1 MSEDVSKFLSQVR
14 ELGDRHAEEDEARSR
29 ELEEKILQD
38 RKERQARRAER
49 ARSISPQK
57 SSPANT
63 PPPSTQRTATQGS
76 ERLNLESSPILEPPG
91 SPQTPRDLPP
101 LDSMFARGS
110 FSTSPSKENESP
122 FDGDNKQPAGNGSP
136 TRSSTVRGLSWQ
148 QRRPQ
153 SQASNRPQSRP
164 LSVVA
169 AENAARSSTSLNEA
183 LQDSEDMSR
192 DQIAQSL
199 SSKDP
204 AWFRQ
209 TADRGSSSGAYR
221 KNQVEDDERTD
232 MTSPRT
238 QLPGMSRG
246 ISNEAISD
254 GRSPRPES
262 LDLRRGSDSP
272 HLLLAPQKLTPPT
285 GEEVAEAGANEERE
299 SLMSPSLGRGSPT
312 RSDRPVSP
320 TKGMG
325 GFVQSAMMKRND
337 SISKRWSVQSTTGLQ
352 RADSVVSNRTGQDQ
366 TTPRARPKS
375 MMRETSTDPHSR
387 PSSRSRP
394 TSSYGRE
401 EAAEEEPISSK
412 VTNSLKLNTKPSPEP
427 SEPNPEKTPPETPS
441 KTSDPR
447 RWSPTK
453 ASWLESALNK
463 PESPKPKPTSTPSN
477 QPAWMAEIAKAKA
490 QKATNSQP
498 EVGRS
503 NTVSHKHEVSIGGLS
518 RSFAPGI
525 AAKPTTPT
533 VVSHRTGGS
542 TPKLVSQ
549 RTGGDGGFRHNST
562 NSTTTAEEGSAE
574 AEPASKPK
582 SPPVPV
588 NKPRSDTLP
597 TRDFR
602 AGLKPRQ
609 AAGGSFD
616 ASGNPEFKNVFGH
629 LRKATTQNYVAPD
642 ELKNNITRGKAALNV
657 TGGPKKTER
666 VDEFKEAILAKK
678 KEFQQTQT
686 SGRGISRN
694 ASNASENPIPEG
706 LAKSLE
712 LARSKSIKSSSPAFG
727 EKAADREKAVSIP
740 DLLARRASRIGLEKS
755 VPASDP
761 LFRKSSQ
768 AGLDANQ
775 ESPKPAPLARNVDD
789 GAATPALQK
798 ETSAP
803 GRLQGKIGGGL
814 ANRFNPALAGLLA
827 RGPPPMASGN
837 SNSGGSASQSS
848 ASGADNGEGASGPK
862 LTHMTKGRARGP
874 RRKAPTTVVAP
885 AAAQQPMP
893 EAAETQKPSTPQLE
907 STSPREIGKEDRSPI
922 LSPKPDVKSPVNEPA
937 RPSYM
942 ARRKSI
948 KEQVAAFSAPKSP
961 EPDVKSPVNEPIRP
975 SYMARRKSIKEQVAA
990 FAAPRSPSPTKRPDE
1005 SEGAS
1010 QPSSPRKLNVKRM
1023 SRFLDESK
1031 QDANKSPQR
1040 EALRSP
1046 EVEDTPKPLF
1056 SKPSSP
1062 ELKSPPLASPSR
1074 PLPEPVPSPKRVQP
1088 AEPEKRFEPEPARGM
1103 FGARPLPTSPQK
1115 QDTRAAKPVPTPL
1128 DLDFESRGSSRP
1140 LPNPQVTSPPL
1151 SASASPMRS
1160 PSKHAA
1166 ETSSALTDFFG
1177 TQRPKRDYRADA
1189 AELLMHRPS
1198 TLAPQIRTL
1207 DTQLFQLSA
1216 DGKKVA
1222 VRAGH
1227 ERHLFEGEMYLCS
1240 HTFNNENG
1248 KKTSE
1253 VYFWA
1258 GCEVP
1263 GPIVEDA
1270 SIFVSREARSIGGN
1284 LIKFRQG
1291 KETPEFLAALG
1302 GIVITQR
1309 GSSMK
1314 YDSLAPRILCGRRYI
1329 GQIVFDEMDFVPV
1342 SLCSGFPYL
1351 ITTSG
1356 RCYLWKG
1363 KGSGVDELSCA
1374 RLVGMEYALSGEL
1387 EEIDDGHEPDNF
1399 WGLFEAG
1406 TAAKAGSAD
1415 HWRLKPN
1422 YEKYCSRL
1430 FMSDAASKQQIIEI
1444 CPFSQSDLQSTSVYV
1459 LDAFFEL
1466 YIIVGKRAQSQY
1478 ASFHNALDF
1487 AQEYAILA
1495 AGMEDRPFVPIS
1507 TVVLEGIPRDMKS
1520 VFRKWQ
1526 DADSPTLMP
1535 PPTRPGLRRG
1545 RSLRVLPL
1553 NQALQAMSE

>member
-63 PPPSTQRTATQGS
+63 PPPSVQRTATQGS
-76 ERLNLESSPILEPPG
+76 ERLHLDSSPILEPPG
-91 SPQTPRDLPP
+91 SPQTPGDLPP

-110 FSTSPSKENESP
+110 FSTSPTKENESP
-122 FDGDNKQPAGNGSP
+122 FDGDNKQPASNGSP
-136 TRSSTVRGLSWQ
+136 TRSSTVRGLSW

-183 LQDSEDMSR
+183 LQDPEVMPR

-209 TADRGSSSGAYR
+209 TADRGDSSGAYR
-221 KNQVEDDERTD
+221 KTQVEDDERTD

-254 GRSPRPES
+254 EKSTRPES

-272 HLLLAPQKLTPPT
+272 LPLSAPQKLTPPG
-285 GEEVAEAGANEERE
+285 GEDVAEAGANQEAQ
-299 SLMSPSLGRGSPT
+299 LGRGSPT

-337 SISKRWSVQSTTGLQ
+337 SISKRWSVQSPTGLQ
-352 RADSVVSNRTGQDQ
+352 RADSVVSNRTGSDQ
-366 TTPRARPKS
+366 PPIRARPKS
-375 MMRETSTDPHSR
+375 MMVRETSTETSSR
-387 PSSRSRP
+387 PGSRSTSRP
-394 TSSYGRE
+394 TSSYGIDTSSFGKDE
-401 EAAEEEPISSK
+401 TTENEPISSK

-427 SEPNPEKTPPETPS
+427 TESNPENHAETPS
-441 KTSDPR
+441 KTMDPR

-463 PESPKPKPTSTPSN
+463 PESPKPKLTSTPSN

-498 EVGRS
+498 EVARTP
-503 NTVSHKHEVSIGGLS
+503 TVSHKHEVSIGGLT
-518 RSFAPGI
+518 RHFAPGT
-525 AAKPTTPT
+525 ATKPTTPT
-533 VVSHRTGGS
+533 VVSHRTGGG
-542 TPKLVSQ
+542 TPMLVSQ
-549 RTGGDGGFRHNST
+549 RTGGNSSIRHTPTEST
-562 NSTTTAEEGSAE
+562 ITAEVRSAE
-574 AEPASKPK
+574 APELSSAPKPQSPSLPAT
-582 SPPVPV
+582 
-588 NKPRSDTLP
+588 KPRSGTMP

-602 AGLKPRQ
+602 SSLKPRQ
-609 AAGGSFD
+609 APGGSFD
-616 ASGNPEFKNVFGH
+616 ASANPEFKNVFGH

-678 KEFQQTQT
+678 KEFQHTQS

-694 ASNASENPIPEG
+694 PSNAGENPMPEG
-706 LAKSLE
+706 LVKSLE
-712 LARSKSIKSSSPAFG
+712 LARAKSIKASSPANQ
-727 EKAADREKAVSIP
+727 EKSTSIP
-740 DLLARRASRIGLEKS
+740 DLLSRRMSRVGLENS
-755 VPASDP
+755 DPVSDP
-761 LFRKSSQ
+761 LPVKSSR
-768 AGLDANQ
+768 AGLEANQ
-775 ESPKPAPLARNVDD
+775 EAPKPAFSARPVDE
-789 GAATPALQK
+789 AAAAPTHQK

-803 GRLQGKIGGGL
+803 GRLPGKIGGGL
-814 ANRFNPALAGLLA
+814 AGRFNPALAGLLA

-837 SNSGGSASQSS
+837 SNSGGTASQSS
-848 ASGADNGEGASGPK
+848 DPATDNGGGNSGPK

-874 RRKAPTTVVAP
+874 RRKAPTTAPAP
-885 AAAQQPMP
+885 AAAQQPAS
-893 EAAETQKPSTPQLE
+893 EATETQKPSTPELG
-907 STSPREIGKEDRSPI
+907 STSPKGFKKDRSPVV
-922 LSPKPDVKSPVNEPA
+922 SPKPDVQSPKDESA
-937 RPSYM
+937 RPSGYM
-942 ARRKSI
+942 ARRKSTI
-948 KEQVAAFSAPKSP
+948 SSAKIQEQVDAIAGL
-961 EPDVKSPVNEPIRP
+961 
-975 SYMARRKSIKEQVAA
+975 
-990 FAAPRSPSPTKRPDE
+990 RSPSPTKRTDE
-1005 SEGAS
+1005 SEGLS
-1010 QPSSPRKLNVKRM
+1010 QPSSPRKLDAKRM

-1031 QDANKSPQR
+1031 QDGTKSPQR
-1040 EALRSP
+1040 ETLKSP
-1046 EVEDTPKPLF
+1046 QVEDTPKPLF

-1062 ELKSPPLASPSR
+1062 ELKSPPLPSPSR
-1074 PLPEPVPSPKRVQP
+1074 PLPEPIPSPQREQAAVPEQTSEPQP
-1088 AEPEKRFEPEPARGM
+1088 PRGM
-1103 FGARPLPTSPQK
+1103 FGARPLPTLPQTH
-1115 QDTRAAKPVPTPL
+1115 DARASKPTPKPL
-1128 DLDFESRGSSRP
+1128 DLDVESQGSSRP
-1140 LPNPQVTSPPL
+1140 LPNPQLTSPPL
-1151 SASASPMRS
+1151 PASPMRS
-1160 PSKHAA
+1160 PTKLAM
-1166 ETSSALTDFFG
+1166 EGSSALTDFFG
-1177 TQRPKRDYRADA
+1177 TQRPKREYRADA
-1189 AELLMHRPS
+1189 AELLMNRPS
-1198 TLAPQIRTL
+1198 TSAPQIRTL
-1207 DTQLFQLSA
+1207 DVQFFQISA
-1216 DGKKVA
+1216 DGKKVP
-1222 VRAGH
+1222 VRAGD

-1240 HTFNNENG
+1240 HTFNNESG

-1263 GPIVEDA
+1263 GPVVEDA
-1270 SIFVSREARSIGGN
+1270 SIFVSREARNLGGN

-1309 GSSMK
+1309 GSSIK
-1314 YDSLAPRILCGRRYI
+1314 YDSLAPRILCGRRYM
-1329 GQIVFDEMDFVPV
+1329 GQIVFDEVDFLPA

-1356 RCYLWKG
+1356 RCFLWKG
-1363 KGSGVDELSCA
+1363 KGSGVDELGCA
-1374 RLVGMEYALSGEL
+1374 RLVGMEYALTGEL
-1387 EEIDDGHEPDNF
+1387 EEIEDGREPDNF
-1399 WGLFEAG
+1399 WGMFEAG
-1406 TAAKAGSAD
+1406 SAAKTGSAD

-1430 FMSDAASKQQIIEI
+1430 FVSDAASNQQIVEV
-1444 CPFSQSDLQSTSVYV
+1444 CPFSQADLQPTSIYV

-1478 ASFHNALDF
+1478 SSFHNALDF

-1526 DADSPTLMP
+1526 DTESPTLMP

-1545 RSLRVLPL
+1545 RSLRVMPL
-1553 NQALQAMSE
+1553 NQALQAMSD

>member
-38 RKERQARRAER
+38 RKERQARRAVPNFRFGSRLRHYLQREWCFLRGQSGHDPAQRVVECPRFKGLGSIDANKSFVFSSSLER

-57 SSPANT
+57 SSPVNT
-63 PPPSTQRTATQGS
+63 PPPSVQRTTTQGS

-136 TRSSTVRGLSWQ
+136 TRNSTVRGLSWQ

-153 SQASNRPQSRP
+153 SQHSNRPQSRP

-169 AENAARSSTSLNEA
+169 AENAARSGTALNDA
-183 LQDSEDMSR
+183 LQDPEAMSR

-209 TADRGSSSGAYR
+209 TADRGDNSEAYR
-221 KNQVEDDERTD
+221 KTQVEDDERTD

-246 ISNEAISD
+246 ISNEGISD
-254 GRSPRPES
+254 ERSPRPES

-272 HLLLAPQKLTPPT
+272 LPLSAPQKLAPPES
-285 GEEVAEAGANEERE
+285 EEVAETGTNQEGEA
-299 SLMSPSLGRGSPT
+299 LMSSQLGRSSPM
-312 RSDRPVSP
+312 RSDKPASP

-337 SISKRWSVQSTTGLQ
+337 SISKRWSVQSPTGLQ
-352 RADSVVSNRTGQDQ
+352 RADSVLSNRTGSDLP
-366 TTPRARPKS
+366 TPRARPKS
-375 MMRETSTDPHSR
+375 MYMRETSTESFPRPTSR
-387 PSSRSRP
+387 STSRP
-394 TSSYGRE
+394 TSSHGRDTSSYGRDE
-401 EAAEEEPISSK
+401 TADDEPISSK

-427 SEPNPEKTPPETPS
+427 SESNAERPDTPS
-441 KTSDPR
+441 KTMDPR

-453 ASWLESALNK
+453 SSWLESALNK
-463 PESPKPKPTSTPSN
+463 PDSPKPKLTSTPSN

-490 QKATNSQP
+490 QKATNPQS
-498 EVGRS
+498 EVAKTP
-503 NTVSHKHEVSIGGLS
+503 TVSHKHEVSIGGLT
-518 RSFAPGI
+518 RHFAPGT
-525 AAKPTTPT
+525 ASKPPTPV
-533 VVSHRTGGS
+533 VVSHRTGGA
-542 TPKLVSQ
+542 TPPILVGN
-549 RTGGDGGFRHNST
+549 T
-562 NSTTTAEEGSAE
+562 E
-574 AEPASKPK
+574 AEPSGARDPK
-582 SPPVPV
+582 SPPLPAT
-588 NKPRSDTLP
+588 KPRSGTMP

-602 AGLKPRQ
+602 GSLKSRQ
-609 AAGGSFD
+609 TPGGSFD

-678 KEFQQTQT
+678 KEFQEVQST
-686 SGRGISRN
+686 GRGITRHT
-694 ASNASENPIPEG
+694 SNASENPIPEG

-712 LARSKSIKSSSPAFG
+712 LARAKSVKSSAPGTSTPA
-727 EKAADREKAVSIP
+727 EKPNPIP
-740 DLLARRASRIGLEKS
+740 ELLARRMSRIGHDRSGS
-755 VPASDP
+755 VSDS
-761 LFRKSSQ
+761 LARKSSQ
-768 AGLDANQ
+768 AGLDTNQ
-775 ESPKPAPLARNVDD
+775 ESPKPEPSARAVDD
-789 GAATPALQK
+789 AHAAPTLQK
-798 ETSAP
+798 EASTP
-803 GRLQGKIGGGL
+803 GRLPGKIGGGL

-837 SNSGGSASQSS
+837 SNNGGTTSQGSTPS
-848 ASGADNGEGASGPK
+848 TDSGEGSSGPK
-862 LTHMTKGRARGP
+862 LTHLTKGRARGP
-874 RRKAPTTVVAP
+874 KRNAPTTVPAP
-885 AAAQQPMP
+885 TVAQQKAP
-893 EAAETQKPSTPQLE
+893 EATEPQKPSSPALG
-907 STSPREIGKEDRSPI
+907 STSPKESEKPMSPVAD
-922 LSPKPDVKSPVNEPA
+922 PKPDAKSPVDEPA
-937 RPSYM
+937 ISPGYM
-942 ARRKSI
+942 PRRKSI
-948 KEQVAAFSAPKSP
+948 KIQEQLALFGGH
-961 EPDVKSPVNEPIRP
+961 
-975 SYMARRKSIKEQVAA
+975 
-990 FAAPRSPSPTKRPDE
+990 RSPSPTKRPDE
-1005 SEGAS
+1005 SESSS
-1010 QPSSPRKLNVKRM
+1010 QPASPRKLNAKRM
-1023 SRFLDESK
+1023 SRFLDESN
-1031 QDANKSPQR
+1031 QDGNKSPQR
-1040 EALRSP
+1040 EALKSP
-1046 EVEDTPKPLF
+1046 LSEATPKPLF

-1062 ELKSPPLASPSR
+1062 ENKSPPLASPSR
-1074 PLPEPVPSPKRVQP
+1074 PLPDPIPSPKRGQE
-1088 AEPEKRFEPEPARGM
+1088 AGPELKSP
-1103 FGARPLPTSPQK
+1103 PL
-1115 QDTRAAKPVPTPL
+1115 DTRAAKPAPEPL
-1128 DLDFESRGSSRP
+1128 DLDRESRGSPRP
-1140 LPNPQVTSPPL
+1140 LPSPQVTSPV
-1151 SASASPMRS
+1151 ATSPAWS
-1160 PSKHAA
+1160 PTKLAMES
-1166 ETSSALTDFFG
+1166 SSALTDFFG

-1189 AELLMHRPS
+1189 AELLMNRPS
-1198 TLAPQIRTL
+1198 TSAPQIRTL
-1207 DTQLFQLSA
+1207 DTQLFQLSP
-1216 DGKKVA
+1216 DGKKVP

-1240 HTFNNENG
+1240 HTFNNESG
-1248 KKTSE
+1248 KTTCE

-1263 GPIVEDA
+1263 GPVVEDV
-1270 SIFVSREARSIGGN
+1270 SIFVSQEARSLGGN

-1309 GSSMK
+1309 GSSIK
-1314 YDSLAPRILCGRRYI
+1314 YDSLAPRILCGRRYM
-1329 GQIVFDEMDFVPV
+1329 GQIVFDEVDFLSV

-1374 RLVGMEYALSGEL
+1374 RLVGMDYALMGEL
-1387 EEIDDGHEPDNF
+1387 EEVEDGREPDDF
-1399 WGLFEAG
+1399 WALFEAG

-1430 FMSDAASKQQIIEI
+1430 FMSDEASKQQIVEV
-1444 CPFSQSDLQSTSVYV
+1444 CPFSQSDLQPTGIYV

-1526 DADSPTLMP
+1526 DTDSPTLMP

-1545 RSLRVLPL
+1545 RSLRVMPL

>member
-76 ERLNLESSPILEPPG
+76 ERLNLESSPVLEPPG

-337 SISKRWSVQSTTGLQ
+337 SIR
-352 RADSVVSNRTGQDQ
+352 QDQ

-533 VVSHRTGGS
+533 VVSHRTGGEYAQTS
-542 TPKLVSQ
+542 
-549 RTGGDGGFRHNST
+549 
-562 NSTTTAEEGSAE
+562 EEGSAE

-727 EKAADREKAVSIP
+727 EKAADREKAMTELP
-740 DLLARRASRIGLEKS
+740 
-755 VPASDP
+755 P
-761 LFRKSSQ
+761 LRFKKR
-768 AGLDANQ
+768 LV
-775 ESPKPAPLARNVDD
+775 PLADFK
-789 GAATPALQK
+789 A
-798 ETSAP
+798 
-803 GRLQGKIGGGL
+803 RLEEVS

-1140 LPNPQVTSPPL
+1140 LPNPQVTSPPF

-1291 KETPEFLAALG
+1291 KEMPEFLAALG

-1314 YDSLAPRILCGRRYI
+1314 YDSLAPRILCGRRYM

>member
-63 PPPSTQRTATQGS
+63 PPPSVQRTATQGS
-76 ERLNLESSPILEPPG
+76 ERLHLDSSPILEPPG
-91 SPQTPRDLPP
+91 SPQETRDLPP
-101 LDSMFARGS
+101 LDSMIARGS
-110 FSTSPSKENESP
+110 FSTSPTKENDSP
-122 FDGDNKQPAGNGSP
+122 FDGDNKQSAGNGSP

-153 SQASNRPQSRP
+153 SQHSNRPQSRP

-183 LQDSEDMSR
+183 LQDPEAMSR

-199 SSKDP
+199 SYKDP

-209 TADRGSSSGAYR
+209 TADRGDNSGPYR

-254 GRSPRPES
+254 DHSSRPES

-272 HLLLAPQKLTPPT
+272 HPLSAPQKLTPPG
-285 GEEVAEAGANEERE
+285 GEDVAEAGANQEIEP
-299 SLMSPSLGRGSPT
+299 LMSPQLGRGSPT

-337 SISKRWSVQSTTGLQ
+337 SISKRWSVQSPTGLQ
-352 RADSVVSNRTGQDQ
+352 RADSVVSNRIGSDQ
-366 TTPRARPKS
+366 PTIRARPKS
-375 MMRETSTDPHSR
+375 MMVRETSTETSSR
-387 PSSRSRP
+387 PGSRSTSRP
-394 TSSYGRE
+394 TSSYGTRPTSSYGKDTSTFGRDE
-401 EAAEEEPISSK
+401 STEDEPISSK

-427 SEPNPEKTPPETPS
+427 TESNPENRPDTPS
-441 KTSDPR
+441 KTMDPR

-463 PESPKPKPTSTPSN
+463 PESPKPKLTSTPSN

-498 EVGRS
+498 EIARTP
-503 NTVSHKHEVSIGGLS
+503 TVSHKHEVSIGGLT
-518 RSFAPGI
+518 RHFAPGT
-525 AAKPTTPT
+525 ASKPTTPK
-533 VVSHRTGGS
+533 VVSHRTGGG
-542 TPKLVSQ
+542 TPMLVSQ
-549 RTGGDGGFRHNST
+549 RTGGTSSIRHTPSEST
-562 NSTTTAEEGSAE
+562 PTAEVRSAE
-574 AEPASKPK
+574 APELSSAPKPQSPSLPAT
-582 SPPVPV
+582 
-588 NKPRSDTLP
+588 KPRSGTMP

-602 AGLKPRQ
+602 TSLKSRQ
-609 AAGGSFD
+609 APGGSFD

-642 ELKNNITRGKAALNV
+642 ELKNNITRGKAALNM
-657 TGGPKKTER
+657 TGGPKRTER

-678 KEFQQTQT
+678 KEFQHTQS

-694 ASNASENPIPEG
+694 ASNASENPLPEG

-712 LARSKSIKSSSPAFG
+712 LARAKSIKSSSPGASTFA
-727 EKAADREKAVSIP
+727 ERAANREKSGSIP
-740 DLLARRASRIGLEKS
+740 DLLSRRLSRVGVEKS
-755 VPASDP
+755 DPVPDP
-761 LFRKSSQ
+761 LPGKSSR
-768 AGLDANQ
+768 AGLDSNQ
-775 ESPKPAPLARNVDD
+775 ESPKPAFSARPVDE
-789 GAATPALQK
+789 AAAAPTLQK

-814 ANRFNPALAGLLA
+814 AG
-827 RGPPPMASGN
+827 RGGT
-837 SNSGGSASQSS
+837 ASQGSDP
-848 ASGADNGEGASGPK
+848 AKENGEGGSGPK

-874 RRKAPTTVVAP
+874 RRKAPTTVPAP
-885 AAAQQPMP
+885 AAAQQPVP
-893 EAAETQKPSTPQLE
+893 EATETQKPSTPELG
-907 STSPREIGKEDRSPI
+907 SASPREFKRDRSPVVSPRPDVQ
-922 LSPKPDVKSPVNEPA
+922 SPKDESA
-937 RPSYM
+937 RPSGYL
-942 ARRKSI
+942 ARRKSTI
-948 KEQVAAFSAPKSP
+948 SSAKIQEQVDALAGL
-961 EPDVKSPVNEPIRP
+961 
-975 SYMARRKSIKEQVAA
+975 
-990 FAAPRSPSPTKRPDE
+990 RSPSPTKRLDE
-1005 SEGAS
+1005 SDSLS
-1010 QPSSPRKLNVKRM
+1010 QPSSPRKLDVKRM

-1031 QDANKSPQR
+1031 QDGSRSPQR
-1040 EALRSP
+1040 ETVKSP
-1046 EVEDTPKPLF
+1046 QVEDTPKPLF

-1062 ELKSPPLASPSR
+1062 KLKSPPLPSPSR
-1074 PLPEPVPSPKRVQP
+1074 PLPEPVPSPKREQAAVQEQ
-1088 AEPEKRFEPEPARGM
+1088 AFEPQPPRGM
-1103 FGARPLPTSPQK
+1103 FGARPLPTVPQT
-1115 QDTRAAKPVPTPL
+1115 QDTRAAKSTPKPL
-1128 DLDFESRGSSRP
+1128 DLDVGSRGSPRP
-1140 LPNPQVTSPPL
+1140 LPNPQLTSPPPP
-1151 SASASPMRS
+1151 ASPMRS
-1160 PSKHAA
+1160 PTKSAM
-1166 ETSSALTDFFG
+1166 EGSSALTDFFG
-1177 TQRPKRDYRADA
+1177 TQRPKREYRADA
-1189 AELLMHRPS
+1189 AELLMNRPS
-1198 TLAPQIRTL
+1198 TSAPQIRTL
-1207 DTQLFQLSA
+1207 DTQFFQISA
-1216 DGKKVA
+1216 DGKKVP
-1222 VRAGH
+1222 VRAGD
-1227 ERHLFEGEMYLCS
+1227 ERHLFDGEMYLCS
-1240 HTFNNENG
+1240 HTFNNGNG

-1263 GPIVEDA
+1263 GPVVEDA
-1270 SIFVSREARSIGGN
+1270 SIFVSREARSLGGN

-1291 KETPEFLAALG
+1291 NETPEFLAALG

-1309 GSSMK
+1309 GSSIK
-1314 YDSLAPRILCGRRYI
+1314 YDSLAPRILCGRRYM
-1329 GQIVFDEMDFVPV
+1329 GQIVFDEVDFLPV

-1363 KGSGVDELSCA
+1363 KGSGVDELGCA

-1387 EEIDDGHEPDNF
+1387 EEVEDGREPDNF
-1399 WGLFEAG
+1399 WGMFEAG
-1406 TAAKAGSAD
+1406 SAAKAGSAD

-1430 FMSDAASKQQIIEI
+1430 FVSDAASKQQVVEV
-1444 CPFSQSDLQSTSVYV
+1444 CPFSQADLQTTGIYV

-1526 DADSPTLMP
+1526 DTESPTLMP

-1545 RSLRVLPL
+1545 RSLRVMPL
-1553 NQALQAMSE
+1553 NQALQAMSD

>member
-1 MSEDVSKFLSQVR
+1 MLTNSLFSL
-14 ELGDRHAEEDEARSR
+14 
-29 ELEEKILQD
+29 
-38 RKERQARRAER
+38 ER

-76 ERLNLESSPILEPPG
+76 ERLHLDSSPVLEPPG
-91 SPQTPRDLPP
+91 SPQSPRDLPT

-169 AENAARSSTSLNEA
+169 AENAARSSTSLNDV

-204 AWFRQ
+204 SWFRQ

-254 GRSPRPES
+254 GRSSRPES

-272 HLLLAPQKLTPPT
+272 LPLAAPQKLTPPG
-285 GEEVAEAGANEERE
+285 GEDVAEAGANQERE
-299 SLMSPSLGRGSPT
+299 PLMSPPLGRGSPT

-375 MMRETSTDPHSR
+375 MMRETPTDTYSR
-387 PSSRSRP
+387 PGSRSRP

-401 EAAEEEPISSK
+401 EAAEDEPISSK
-412 VTNSLKLNTKPSPEP
+412 VTNSLKLDTKPSPEP
-427 SEPNPEKTPPETPS
+427 LDSNPEKTPPETPS
-441 KTSDPR
+441 KSADPR

-463 PESPKPKPTSTPSN
+463 PESPKPKLTSAPSN

-533 VVSHRTGGS
+533 VISHRTGGG
-542 TPKLVSQ
+542 TPMLVAQ
-549 RTGGDGGFRHNST
+549 RTGGNGGIRHKPT
-562 NSTTTAEEGSAE
+562 NSTTTAGEGNANEAE
-574 AEPASKPK
+574 ASSAPKPK
-582 SPPVPV
+582 SPPAPV

-602 AGLKPRQ
+602 ASLKPRQ

-642 ELKNNITRGKAALNV
+642 ELKNNITRGKASLNV

-686 SGRGISRN
+686 EGRGISRN
-694 ASNASENPIPEG
+694 MSNASENPIPEG

-712 LARSKSIKSSSPAFG
+712 LARSKSIKSSSPV
-727 EKAADREKAVSIP
+727 ADREKSVSIP
-740 DLLARRASRIGLEKS
+740 DLLARRASRIGLEKAGS
-755 VPASDP
+755 VPDP
-761 LFRKSSQ
+761 LSRKSSQ
-768 AGLDANQ
+768 AGLDADQ
-775 ESPKPAPLARNVDD
+775 ESPKPAPLARNGDD
-789 GAATPALQK
+789 TTTTPTFQK

-827 RGPPPMASGN
+827 RGPPPMSSGSS
-837 SNSGGSASQSS
+837 SNGSS
-848 ASGADNGEGASGPK
+848 APQSNPSATDHGEGISGPK

-874 RRKAPTTVVAP
+874 RRKAPTTASAP
-885 AAAQQPMP
+885 APAQRPVP
-893 EAAETQKPSTPQLE
+893 EAAQTQQPPTTQSE
-907 STSPREIGKEDRSPI
+907 STSPRELGKEMSPTT
-922 LSPKPDVKSPVNEPA
+922 SPKPDVKSPMDNSA
-937 RPSYM
+937 RPPNYM
-942 ARRKSI
+942 QRRKSI
-948 KEQVAAFSAPKSP
+948 KEQVAAFSAP
-961 EPDVKSPVNEPIRP
+961 
-975 SYMARRKSIKEQVAA
+975 
-990 FAAPRSPSPTKRPDE
+990 RSPSPTKRPDE
-1005 SEGAS
+1005 SDSAS
-1010 QPSSPRKLNVKRM
+1010 QPSSPRKLNIKRM

-1031 QDANKSPQR
+1031 RDANQSPQR
-1040 EALRSP
+1040 EAFKSP
-1046 EVEDTPKPLF
+1046 ELENAPKPLL

-1062 ELKSPPLASPSR
+1062 ELKSPPPASPSR
-1074 PLPEPVPSPKRVQP
+1074 PLPQPIPSPMRVQP
-1088 AEPEKRFEPEPARGM
+1088 AEPEKRPEPDPARGM
-1103 FGARPLPTSPQK
+1103 FGARPLPTSPSK
-1115 QDTRAAKPVPTPL
+1115 HDTRAAKPAPPPL
-1128 DLDFESRGSSRP
+1128 DLDVEFRGSSRP

-1151 SASASPMRS
+1151 SGSPMRS
-1160 PSKHAA
+1160 PSKHAM

-1189 AELLMHRPS
+1189 AELLMNRPS

-1207 DTQLFQLSA
+1207 DTQMFQISA
-1216 DGKKVA
+1216 DGKKVL

-1240 HTFNNENG
+1240 HTFSNESG

-1263 GPIVEDA
+1263 GPVVEDA
-1270 SIFVSREARSIGGN
+1270 AIFVSREARSLGGN

-1314 YDSLAPRILCGRRYI
+1314 YDSLAPRILCGRRYM
-1329 GQIVFDEMDFVPV
+1329 GQIVFDEVDFLPV

-1351 ITTSG
+1351 ITASG
-1356 RCYLWKG
+1356 RCHLWKG

-1387 EEIDDGHEPDNF
+1387 EEIEDGHEPDNF
-1399 WGLFEAG
+1399 WALFEAG

-1430 FMSDAASKQQIIEI
+1430 FMSDAASKQQVSHI
-1444 CPFSQSDLQSTSVYV
+1444 T
-1459 LDAFFEL
+1459 
-1466 YIIVGKRAQSQY
+1466 
-1478 ASFHNALDF
+1478 
-1487 AQEYAILA
+1487 
-1495 AGMEDRPFVPIS
+1495 
-1507 TVVLEGIPRDMKS
+1507 
-1520 VFRKWQ
+1520 
-1526 DADSPTLMP
+1526 
-1535 PPTRPGLRRG
+1535 
-1545 RSLRVLPL
+1545 
-1553 NQALQAMSE
+1553 

>member
-38 RKERQARRAER
+38 RKERQARRAEARGVVSQDLGVLMLTNSLFSLER

-76 ERLNLESSPILEPPG
+76 ERLHLDSSPVLEPPG
-91 SPQTPRDLPP
+91 SPQSPRDLPT
-101 LDSMFARGS
+101 LDSMFAR
-110 FSTSPSKENESP
+110 
-122 FDGDNKQPAGNGSP
+122 
-136 TRSSTVRGLSWQ
+136 
-148 QRRPQ
+148 
-153 SQASNRPQSRP
+153 
-164 LSVVA
+164 
-169 AENAARSSTSLNEA
+169 AENAARSSTSLNDV

-204 AWFRQ
+204 SWFRQ

-254 GRSPRPES
+254 GRSSRPES

-272 HLLLAPQKLTPPT
+272 LPLAAPQKLTPPG
-285 GEEVAEAGANEERE
+285 GEDVAEAGANQERE
-299 SLMSPSLGRGSPT
+299 PLMSPPVGTRLAHAFRQASLAN
-312 RSDRPVSP
+312 
-320 TKGMG
+320 
-325 GFVQSAMMKRND
+325 QRNGW
-337 SISKRWSVQSTTGLQ
+337 I
-352 RADSVVSNRTGQDQ
+352 RAE
-366 TTPRARPKS
+366 ARPKS
-375 MMRETSTDPHSR
+375 MMRETPTDTYSR
-387 PSSRSRP
+387 PGSRSRP

-401 EAAEEEPISSK
+401 EAAEDEPISSK
-412 VTNSLKLNTKPSPEP
+412 VTNSLKLDTKPSPEP
-427 SEPNPEKTPPETPS
+427 LDSNPEKTPPETPS
-441 KTSDPR
+441 KSADPR

-463 PESPKPKPTSTPSN
+463 PESPKPKLTSAPSN

-533 VVSHRTGGS
+533 VISHRTGGG
-542 TPKLVSQ
+542 TPMLVAQ
-549 RTGGDGGFRHNST
+549 RTGGNGGIRHKPT
-562 NSTTTAEEGSAE
+562 NSTTTAGEGNANEAE
-574 AEPASKPK
+574 ASSAPKPK
-582 SPPVPV
+582 SPPAPV

-602 AGLKPRQ
+602 ASLKPRQ

-642 ELKNNITRGKAALNV
+642 ELKNNITRGKASLNV

-686 SGRGISRN
+686 EGRGISRN
-694 ASNASENPIPEG
+694 MSNASENPIPEG

-712 LARSKSIKSSSPAFG
+712 LARSKSIKSSSPV
-727 EKAADREKAVSIP
+727 ADREKSVSIP
-740 DLLARRASRIGLEKS
+740 DLLARRASRIGLEKAGS
-755 VPASDP
+755 VPDP
-761 LFRKSSQ
+761 LSRKSSQ
-768 AGLDANQ
+768 AGLDADQ
-775 ESPKPAPLARNVDD
+775 ESPKPAPLARNGDD
-789 GAATPALQK
+789 TTTTPTFQK

-827 RGPPPMASGN
+827 RGPPPMSSGSS
-837 SNSGGSASQSS
+837 SNGSS
-848 ASGADNGEGASGPK
+848 APQSNPSATDHGEGISGPK

-874 RRKAPTTVVAP
+874 RRKAPTTASAP
-885 AAAQQPMP
+885 APAQRPVP
-893 EAAETQKPSTPQLE
+893 EAAQTQQPPTTQSE
-907 STSPREIGKEDRSPI
+907 STSPRELGKEMSPTT
-922 LSPKPDVKSPVNEPA
+922 SPKPDVKSPMDNSA
-937 RPSYM
+937 RPPNYM
-942 ARRKSI
+942 QRRKSI
-948 KEQVAAFSAPKSP
+948 KEQVAAFSAP
-961 EPDVKSPVNEPIRP
+961 E
-975 SYMARRKSIKEQVAA
+975 ALRRQSD
-990 FAAPRSPSPTKRPDE
+990 PMKR
-1005 SEGAS
+1005 
-1010 QPSSPRKLNVKRM
+1010 
-1023 SRFLDESK
+1023 
-1031 QDANKSPQR
+1031 DANQSPQR
-1040 EALRSP
+1040 EAFKSP
-1046 EVEDTPKPLF
+1046 ELENAPKPLL

-1062 ELKSPPLASPSR
+1062 ELKSPPPASPSR
-1074 PLPEPVPSPKRVQP
+1074 PLPQPIPSPMRVQP
-1088 AEPEKRFEPEPARGM
+1088 AEPEKRPEPDPARGM
-1103 FGARPLPTSPQK
+1103 FGARPLPTSPSK
-1115 QDTRAAKPVPTPL
+1115 HDTRAAKPAPPPL
-1128 DLDFESRGSSRP
+1128 DLDVEFRGSSRP

-1151 SASASPMRS
+1151 SGSPMRS
-1160 PSKHAA
+1160 PSKHAM

-1189 AELLMHRPS
+1189 AELLMNRPS

-1207 DTQLFQLSA
+1207 DTQMFQISA
-1216 DGKKVA
+1216 DGKKVL

-1240 HTFNNENG
+1240 HTFSNESG

-1263 GPIVEDA
+1263 GPVVEDA
-1270 SIFVSREARSIGGN
+1270 AIFVSREARSLGGN

-1314 YDSLAPRILCGRRYI
+1314 YDSLAPRILCGRRYM
-1329 GQIVFDEMDFVPV
+1329 GQIVFDEVDFLPV

-1351 ITTSG
+1351 ITASG
-1356 RCYLWKG
+1356 RCHLWKG

-1387 EEIDDGHEPDNF
+1387 EEIEDGHEPDNF
-1399 WGLFEAG
+1399 WALFEAG

-1430 FMSDAASKQQIIEI
+1430 FMSDAASKQQIVEV
-1444 CPFSQSDLQSTSVYV
+1444 CPFSQSDLQSESVYV

-1487 AQEYAILA
+1487 AQEYGILA

-1520 VFRKWQ
+1520 VFRRWQ